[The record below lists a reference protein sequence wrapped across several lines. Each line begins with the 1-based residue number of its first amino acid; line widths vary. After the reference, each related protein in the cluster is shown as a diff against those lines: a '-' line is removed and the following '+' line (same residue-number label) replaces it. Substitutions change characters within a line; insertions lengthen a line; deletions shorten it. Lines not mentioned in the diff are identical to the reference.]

1 MADKERPAAVFAPS
15 IRSIKVYRSGRI
27 EYQKKSG
34 SIIGATARVDSS
46 GSKHRLRDTRRVVLT
61 IEGPRVAISAVLPAG
76 AFRVHRE
83 AREFAATVNEM
94 ATRLAEPTPLAEPTS
109 LAEPTPLAEPTSL
122 AEPTP
127 LAEPTL
133 RAEPTPLAEPTL
145 RAEPTPVGDP
155 SRAQTAQS
163 PPSSPPPGDLLDYLE
178 RLGRL
183 RDSGVLTE
191 DEFQAQKDRL
201 LRAAEP

>member
-1 MADKERPAAVFAPS
+1 MPDKERPAAVFSPS

-61 IEGPRVAISAVLPAG
+61 IDGPRVAISAVLPAG

-83 AREFAATVNEM
+83 AREFAAKVNEM
-94 ATRLAEPTPLAEPTS
+94 ATRLAQPGA
-109 LAEPTPLAEPTSL
+109 LAEPTPHADPT
-122 AEPTP
+122 AH
-127 LAEPTL
+127 AD
-133 RAEPTPLAEPTL
+133 
-145 RAEPTPVGDP
+145 PTPVGDP
-155 SRAQTAQS
+155 SPAQTAAS
-163 PPSSPPPGDLLDYLE
+163 PLDPPPTADLLDYLE
-178 RLGRL
+178 RLAKL

-191 DEFQAQKDRL
+191 DEFQAQKARL

>member
-15 IRSIKVYRSGRI
+15 IRSITVYGSGRI

-46 GSKHRLRDTRRVVLT
+46 GAQHRLRDTRRVVLT
-61 IEGPRVAISAVLPAG
+61 INGPRVAISAALPAG
-76 AFRVHRE
+76 ALRVHQE
-83 AREFAATVNEM
+83 ARKFAATVNEM
-94 ATRLAEPTPLAEPTS
+94 ATRLAQPTPHAG
-109 LAEPTPLAEPTSL
+109 
-122 AEPTP
+122 
-127 LAEPTL
+127 PTL
-133 RAEPTPLAEPTL
+133 RAGPTS
-145 RAEPTPVGDP
+145 VGDP
-155 SRAQTAQS
+155 RPAQTAPS
-163 PPSSPPPGDLLDYLE
+163 PSGPPTAGVIDDLE

-191 DEFQAQKDRL
+191 DEFQAQKARL

>member
-46 GSKHRLRDTRRVVLT
+46 GSRHGLRDTRRVVLT
-61 IEGPRVAISAVLPAG
+61 IDGPRVAISASLPAG
-76 AFRVHRE
+76 ASRVHQE
-83 AREFAATVNEM
+83 AREFVATVNEI
-94 ATRLAEPTPLAEPTS
+94 ATRLADPTPD
-109 LAEPTPLAEPTSL
+109 AEPTPR
-122 AEPTP
+122 
-127 LAEPTL
+127 AEPTL
-133 RAEPTPLAEPTL
+133 SAEPA
-145 RAEPTPVGDP
+145 PVLDP
-155 SRAQTAQS
+155 SRDPTA
-163 PPSSPPPGDLLDYLE
+163 PRAPSSPPTADLIDYLE

-191 DEFQAQKDRL
+191 DEFQEQKARL
-201 LRAAEP
+201 LRAAAEP

>member
-15 IRSIKVYRSGRI
+15 IRSIKVYRGGRI

-61 IEGPRVAISAVLPAG
+61 IDGPHVAISAALPAG

-83 AREFAATVNEM
+83 AREFVATVNEM
-94 ATRLAEPTPLAEPTS
+94 AMRLAQPTPLAEPT
-109 LAEPTPLAEPTSL
+109 PLPEPTSH
-122 AEPTP
+122 
-127 LAEPTL
+127 
-133 RAEPTPLAEPTL
+133 
-145 RAEPTPVGDP
+145 AEPTPVGNP
-155 SRAQTAQS
+155 SRAQTAPS
-163 PPSSPPPGDLLDYLE
+163 PPTSPPPADLIDYLE

-191 DEFQAQKDRL
+191 DEFQAQKARL
-201 LRAAEP
+201 LRAAAEP

>member
-1 MADKERPAAVFAPS
+1 MPDKERPAAVFSPS

-61 IEGPRVAISAVLPAG
+61 IDGPRVAISAALPAG

-83 AREFAATVNEM
+83 AREFVAKVNEM
-94 ATRLAEPTPLAEPTS
+94 ATRLAEPGA
-109 LAEPTPLAEPTSL
+109 LAEPTPHAD
-122 AEPTP
+122 
-127 LAEPTL
+127 
-133 RAEPTPLAEPTL
+133 
-145 RAEPTPVGDP
+145 PTPVSDP
-155 SRAQTAQS
+155 SPAQTAAS
-163 PPSSPPPGDLLDYLE
+163 PLDPPPTADLLDYLE
-178 RLGRL
+178 RLAKL

-191 DEFQAQKDRL
+191 DEFQAQKARL

>member
-94 ATRLAEPTPLAEPTS
+94 ATRLAKPTPR
-109 LAEPTPLAEPTSL
+109 AEPTSL

-191 DEFQAQKDRL
+191 DEFKAQKDRL